1 MKKYDRKNVVA
12 TKIIYLSKIMYV
24 QFPKLA
30 FLEKYN
36 KDWEM
41 NIIKSFI
48 IIFSILYIIKQVN
61 HILIYC

>member
-1 MKKYDRKNVVA
+1 
-12 TKIIYLSKIMYV
+12 MYV

-41 NIIKSFI
+41 IIIKSFI
-48 IIFSILYIIKQVN
+48 IIFSILYTIKQVN
-61 HILIYC
+61 HLLIYC